1 MWTVSS
7 IIIVINFLAIGAKK
21 LWIYR
26 KEQIQAAQHQVI
38 NQDQQPQE
46 QNNALLFNN
55 AIHNDDVMNMKQ
67 HIIVCAIAVGL
78 FLLTYLSSFLLDK
91 DSNNYLAIRFFIIE
105 QAKFLVRSVL
115 LPIIFFAFNKD
126 ARRHVKTT
134 FWNEWAPDFLQTH
147 NPNRVEEIRLR
158 PNPTSRV

>member
-1 MWTVSS
+1 M
-7 IIIVINFLAIGAKK
+7 AIGAKK

-38 NQDQQPQE
+38 NQDQQPQQ

-55 AIHNDDVMNMKQ
+55 AIHNDDVMNMK
-67 HIIVCAIAVGL
+67 HIIACAIAVGL

-105 QAKFLVRSVL
+105 QAKFLARSVL

-126 ARRHVKTT
+126 ARKHVKTT

-158 PNPTSRV
+158 PNPSVRV